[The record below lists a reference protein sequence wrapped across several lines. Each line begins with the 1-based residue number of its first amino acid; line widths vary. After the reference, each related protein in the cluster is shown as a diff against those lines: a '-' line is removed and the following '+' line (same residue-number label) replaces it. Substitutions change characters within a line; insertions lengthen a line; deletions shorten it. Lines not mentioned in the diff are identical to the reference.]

1 MSLPD
6 NAPGLR
12 GISIPYTPS
21 TNNEYRDKQ
30 KTRSIGTSKPENDKR
45 FNATTRENLRL
56 TGTPSWLN
64 LVVKWKR
71 HLQFAIYSWKS
82 CRLDHCLGQKN
93 PLVNNG
99 VLATWTAQ

>member
-56 TGTPSWLN
+56 TGTPS
-64 LVVKWKR
+64 
-71 HLQFAIYSWKS
+71 
-82 CRLDHCLGQKN
+82 
-93 PLVNNG
+93 
-99 VLATWTAQ
+99 